1 MQKPEFGSWRHI
13 PNFTP
18 TPFGRKCWLVS
29 QKQIESVSTTLSVC
43 FCHKLPL
50 VPVRPVEGSI
60 AQWPA
65 VLLRENSRGHL
76 HSPAT
81 CTRLRGR
88 AMKALNSG
96 KTYRM
101 ALKFLV
107 LQYFPRKSENNG
119 LLVKE
124 TESMLKNN
132 ECLRKQNLEW
142 KNYRLINSLLIN
154 SLLWLKYHSK
164 SVQFITVFRSTAY
177 HVLIRQSSEVHE
189 NSLQR
194 C

>member
-1 MQKPEFGSWRHI
+1 
-13 PNFTP
+13 
-18 TPFGRKCWLVS
+18 
-29 QKQIESVSTTLSVC
+29 
-43 FCHKLPL
+43 
-50 VPVRPVEGSI
+50 
-60 AQWPA
+60 
-65 VLLRENSRGHL
+65 
-76 HSPAT
+76 
-81 CTRLRGR
+81 
-88 AMKALNSG
+88 
-96 KTYRM
+96 
-101 ALKFLV
+101 
-107 LQYFPRKSENNG
+107 
-119 LLVKE
+119 
-124 TESMLKNN
+124 MLKNN